1 MPLSPELA
9 RLPGITASF
18 YRAGL
23 MGELIAGMAKGQT
36 DRNLVVDA
44 RKLIQELH
52 KHNDVSITGLDRI
65 PKDTGCLIVFNHPNI
80 NTLIPAMLGV
90 MVGIYD
96 QTGKQTRLAMGSEIT
111 MTSANFNEKSALPG
125 SVWLLKRFH
134 RMYPKNI
141 ISVPTAQNRS
151 DFLSGRTIAIRKMMR
166 AFANRD
172 IVCISPE
179 GHVEKDGVISP
190 ISTYHEGS
198 GKLAMLA
205 TKMGIPTIPIAI
217 WAEHKK
223 ISVHIGQ
230 PFSPHAKDA
239 TAAATELMRHIA
251 ANMPDTLKGPF
262 K

>member
-1 MPLSPELA
+1 MPISQELS
-9 RLPGITASF
+9 RLPSVAASF

-23 MGELIAGMAKGQT
+23 MGELIGSMAKGET
-36 DRNLVVDA
+36 DRDLVVDA

-52 KHNDVSITGLDRI
+52 KHHDVSITGLDRI

-96 QTGKQTRLAMGSEIT
+96 RTGKQTRLAMGSEIT
-111 MTSANFNEKSALPG
+111 LTSANFNEKSALPG
-125 SVWLLKRFH
+125 SVWFLKRFH
-134 RMYPKNI
+134 KMYSKNI

-166 AFANRD
+166 TFSDRD

-190 ISTYHEGS
+190 VNTYHDGS

-205 TKMGIPTIPIAI
+205 TKMDIPIVPISI

-223 ISVHIGQ
+223 ISVQIGK
-230 PFSPHAKDA
+230 PFFTHAA
-239 TAAATELMRHIA
+239 EAGEAATDLMRHIA
-251 ANMPDTLKGPF
+251 ASMPHNLRGPF
-262 K
+262 A